1 MEKII
6 SIINQKGG
14 VGKSTTSQSLAAG
27 LSLKGYKILLI
38 DMDSQGN
45 LSFSVGADK
54 QGVSVLEVLK
64 QEVSA
69 PDVIQHIGT
78 IDVIPASISLAG
90 ADMQLT
96 ETGKEYRLKESIE
109 PLRKNYNYIV
119 IDTPPALGIL
129 TVNALTASDEVI
141 IPAQADIYSI
151 DAIGQ
156 LYNTIKAVK
165 QYTNKTLSITGILL
179 TRFSDRTVLSRDL
192 ANMIQKTA
200 EQLNIKLFTA
210 RIREAIS
217 IKEAQASKQDIFS
230 YAPKSKVAADYMG
243 FVDEFLS
250 IAE

>member
-1 MEKII
+1 MKRIV

-27 LSLKGYKILLI
+27 LSLKGYKVLLI

-54 QGVSVLEVLK
+54 EGVSTLEVLK
-64 QEVSA
+64 RQTSA
-69 PDVIQHIGT
+69 EEAIQHIGALD
-78 IDVIPASISLAG
+78 IIPASISLAG

-96 ETGKEYRLKESIE
+96 EMGKEYRLKEAIE
-109 PLRKNYNYIV
+109 PLKKKYDYII

-129 TVNALTASDEVI
+129 TINALTASDSVI

-156 LYNTIKAVK
+156 LYGTIRAVK
-165 QYTNKTLSITGILL
+165 QYTNKELTITGILL

-192 ANMIQKTA
+192 ANMIQNTA
-200 EQLNIKLFTA
+200 EQLGTRLFNST
-210 RIREAIS
+210 IREAIG
-217 IKEAQASKQDIFS
+217 IKEAQASKADIFT

-243 FVDEFLS
+243 FVEEFLS
-250 IAE
+250 AAE

>member
-1 MEKII
+1 MKRIV

-27 LSLKGYKILLI
+27 LSLKGYKVLLI

-54 QGVSVLEVLK
+54 EGVSTLEVLK
-64 QEVSA
+64 RQASA
-69 PDVIQHIGT
+69 EEAIQHIGALD
-78 IDVIPASISLAG
+78 IIPASISLAG

-96 ETGKEYRLKESIE
+96 EMGKEYRLKEAIE
-109 PLRKNYNYIV
+109 PLKEKYDYII

-129 TVNALTASDEVI
+129 TINALTASDSVI

-156 LYNTIKAVK
+156 LYGTIRAVK
-165 QYTNKTLSITGILL
+165 QYTNKELTITGILL

-192 ANMIQKTA
+192 ANMIQNTA
-200 EQLNIKLFTA
+200 EQLGTRLFNST
-210 RIREAIS
+210 IREAIG
-217 IKEAQASKQDIFS
+217 IKEAQASKADIFT

-243 FVDEFLS
+243 FVEEFLS
-250 IAE
+250 AAE

>member
-1 MEKII
+1 MAKIL

-14 VGKSTTSQSLAAG
+14 VGKSTTSQSLASG
-27 LSLKGYKILLI
+27 LSIKGFKILLI

-54 QGVSVLEVLK
+54 QCLSVLEVLK
-64 QEVSA
+64 KETAVSN
-69 PDVIQHIGT
+69 VIQHIGAL
-78 IDVIPASISLAG
+78 DVIPASVSLAG

-96 ETGKEYRLKESIE
+96 ETGKEYRLKEAIE
-109 PLRKNYNYIV
+109 PLRKNYDYIV

-129 TVNALTASDEVI
+129 TVNALTTSDEVI

-156 LYNTIKAVK
+156 LYNTIKAVR
-165 QYTNKTLSITGILL
+165 QYTNKSLSITGILL

-200 EQLNIKLFTA
+200 EQLNTKLFKAT
-210 RIREAIS
+210 IREAIS
-217 IKEAQASKQDIFS
+217 IKEAQASKQDIFN
-230 YAPKSKVAADYMG
+230 YAPKSKVAADYMS
-243 FVDEFLS
+243 FIDEFLGMT
-250 IAE
+250 E

>member
-1 MEKII
+1 MNQII

-27 LSLKGYKILLI
+27 LSIKGFKVLLI

-45 LSFSVGADK
+45 LSFSVGANK
-54 QGVSVLEVLK
+54 QGISVLEILK
-64 QEVSA
+64 KEVPAEES
-69 PDVIQHIGT
+69 IQHIGT
-78 IDVIPASISLAG
+78 IDIIPASISLAG

-96 ETGKEYRLKESIE
+96 EMGKEYRLKEAIE
-109 PLRKNYNYIV
+109 PVKKRYDYII

-129 TVNALTASDEVI
+129 TINALTASDSVI

-156 LYNTIKAVK
+156 LYSTIRAVK
-165 QYTNKTLSITGILL
+165 QYTNRDLSITGILL

-192 ANMIQKTA
+192 ANMIQNTA
-200 EQLNIKLFTA
+200 EQLGTRLFDST
-210 RIREAIS
+210 IREAIA
-217 IKEAQASKQDIFS
+217 IKEAQVSQSDIFA
-230 YAPKSKVAADYMG
+230 YAPKSKVADDYMR

-250 IAE
+250 FEK

>member
-1 MEKII
+1 MKRIV

-27 LSLKGYKILLI
+27 LSLKGYKVLLI

-54 QGVSVLEVLK
+54 EGVSTLEVLK
-64 QEVSA
+64 RQASA
-69 PDVIQHIGT
+69 EEAIQHIGALD
-78 IDVIPASISLAG
+78 IIPASISLAG

-96 ETGKEYRLKESIE
+96 EMGKEYRLKEAIE
-109 PLRKNYNYIV
+109 PLKKMYDYII

-129 TVNALTASDEVI
+129 TINALTASDSVI

-156 LYNTIKAVK
+156 LYGTIRAVK
-165 QYTNKTLSITGILL
+165 QYTNKELTITGILL

-192 ANMIQKTA
+192 ANMIQNTA
-200 EQLNIKLFTA
+200 EQLGTRLFNST
-210 RIREAIS
+210 IREAIG
-217 IKEAQASKQDIFS
+217 IKEAQASKADIFT

-243 FVDEFLS
+243 FVEEFLS
-250 IAE
+250 AAE